1 MNNEKQLNILD
12 LITIISFVVG
22 LENLQ
27 ENREQSEKQEEIIN
41 AIETHLQRQDDEY
54 KRIIDLLER
63 M

>member
-41 AIETHLQRQDDEY
+41 AIEAHLQKQDDEY